1 MKVIAWPA
9 FKTRYKNPYNWLLY
23 SNMPESV
30 SVTEFSTKRLLLD
43 RFDVFHLHWPV
54 ETLVRHPNIWVAR
67 LRVIT
72 FWLLLKLSKLR
83 GTKIVWTIH
92 DEKPHVVVH
101 EKLADW
107 FQTKLIAH
115 TDGYINLCAAGKQAV
130 EKAMAG
136 LNEHPGFVVSH
147 GHYRGCYADEM
158 SRVEAR
164 AHFNLSPD
172 TKALL
177 YLGYISPYKNVPH
190 LAQTF
195 QQIPSGEKNITL
207 LVAGQPD
214 NDELETAVRTTAEG
228 NNNIQLH
235 LNFIQDDELQLFFK
249 AADLIVLPF
258 EEILNS
264 GSLLLSLSFN
274 RPVLAPDMGAVSD
287 WKERLGTDW
296 IKTYE
301 GELTPE
307 ILMGAVEDCNRDI
320 GQAPIDFL
328 DWEAIAQ
335 QTLSAYKAVGAE
347 STDFSEKTASQ
358 LSASSTTKKAV

>member
-9 FKTRYKNPYNWLLY
+9 FKTRYKNPYTWLLY

-30 SVTEFSTKRLLLD
+30 SVTEFSTKRLLLK

-54 ETLVRHPNIWVAR
+54 ETLVRHPNVWVAR
-67 LRVIT
+67 LRVVT

-101 EKLADW
+101 QKLADW
-107 FQTKLIAH
+107 FQAKLIAN

-130 EKAMAG
+130 EKAMVG
-136 LNEHPGFVVSH
+136 LDTKPGFVVAH
-147 GHYRGCYADEM
+147 GHYRGCYADDM
-158 SRVEAR
+158 SREEAR
-164 AHFNLSPD
+164 SHFKLSTE

-190 LAQTF
+190 LAKTF
-195 QQIPSGEKNITL
+195 QQIPSTEKNITL

-214 NDELETAVRTTAEG
+214 NDRLATAVRSAAAG

-235 LNFIQDDELQLFFK
+235 LRFIQDNELQLFFK
-249 AADLIVLPF
+249 AADLVVLPF

-287 WKERLGTDW
+287 WKERLGTAW
-296 IKTYE
+296 IKTYA
-301 GELTPE
+301 GTLTPE
-307 ILMGAVEDCNRDI
+307 ILMDAVEACEGDM
-320 GQAPIDFL
+320 GQAPIEFL
-328 DWEAIAQ
+328 DWGAIAE
-335 QTLSAYKAVGAE
+335 QTLSAYKAVGAG
-347 STDFSEKTASQ
+347 STEPSEKTTAQ
-358 LSASSTTKKAV
+358 LSTSSSEKTV